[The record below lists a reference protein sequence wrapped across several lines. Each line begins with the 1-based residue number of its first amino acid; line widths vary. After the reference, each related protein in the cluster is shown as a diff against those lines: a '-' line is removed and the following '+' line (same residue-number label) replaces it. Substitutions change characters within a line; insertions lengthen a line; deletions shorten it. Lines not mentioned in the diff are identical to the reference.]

1 MAINVAGL
9 VPASIKSKNVA
20 TEDYVDTS
28 VANIDISNT
37 LNTNNNVF
45 AQRLGYMDYKELH
58 IYYLLRQILFAL
70 LVLILV

>member
-28 VANIDISNT
+28 IASIDISNT

-45 AQRLGYMDYKELH
+45 AQRY
-58 IYYLLRQILFAL
+58 
-70 LVLILV
+70 